1 MKKLVMIT
9 LITAAACTHSNG
21 QINVSKLPDAELHD
35 LVENCKTEI
44 SLYEKEIAEIEQK
57 LQSAKDTLEKASREE
72 DDRFFE
78 NPSLDGLS
86 NEKYDLYVEVLDT
99 QSASYH
105 YCRMQYRQK
114 DLKNAYEK

>member
-57 LQSAKDTLEKASREE
+57 LQSAKDTLERYSGSEIG
-72 DDRFFE
+72 DFQP
-78 NPSLDGLS
+78 NL
-86 NEKYDLYVEVLDT
+86 
-99 QSASYH
+99 
-105 YCRMQYRQK
+105 
-114 DLKNAYEK
+114 